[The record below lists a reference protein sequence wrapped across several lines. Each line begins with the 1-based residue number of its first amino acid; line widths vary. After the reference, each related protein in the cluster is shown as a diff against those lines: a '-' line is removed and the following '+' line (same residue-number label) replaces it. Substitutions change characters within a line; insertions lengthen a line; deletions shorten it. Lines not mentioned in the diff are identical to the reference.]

1 MDSNNSVKFYCK
13 SSLNKE
19 QLNHR
24 NELLTDGIELQ
35 LLKDFVDNPLSN
47 SEYIEQL
54 GDNISKIFAIHIPL
68 DKDKEYSDLQT
79 LNNPSQRNILE
90 RACSLAQQISVINN
104 RETLVVLHNSYS
116 LEELNEDDTL
126 FESISSFFYYLL
138 ITYPSIKIGI
148 ENVIPLLHR
157 RLLFRNGCLPS
168 YTSVVKELRANLHT
182 DRIGSVLDTCHAL
195 TTFRTLELIY
205 EHEYYPIP
213 ISMEDF
219 FKLNEGVCFLV
230 HLADVKGLGLQNN
243 THGISFSDDTT
254 SDLMELMD
262 LYTKYIPGTPITIEV
277 IENDYTDCINYSK
290 TRNLVENYI

>member
-1 MDSNNSVKFYCK
+1 MDSTNSVKFYCK
-13 SSLNKE
+13 SSLNKD

-79 LNNPSQRNILE
+79 LSNPNQRNILE
-90 RACSLAQQISVINN
+90 RACSLAQQISIINN
-104 RETLVVLHNSYS
+104 REILVVIHNSYS
-116 LEELNEDDTL
+116 LEELNEDETL

-148 ENVIPLLHR
+148 ENVIPLLYR

-168 YTSVVKELRANLHT
+168 YTSVVKELRTKLHT

-205 EHEYYPIP
+205 EHEYAPIP

-219 FKLNEGVCFLV
+219 FKLNEGICFLV
-230 HLADVKGLGLQNN
+230 HLADVEGLGLQDN
-243 THGISFSDDTT
+243 THGISFSDKTT
-254 SDLMELMD
+254 SNLMELME
-262 LYTKYIPGTPITIEV
+262 LYSKYIPGTPITIEV
-277 IENDYTDCINYSK
+277 IEKDYTDCTNYSK
-290 TRNLVENYI
+290 TRNLVETSI